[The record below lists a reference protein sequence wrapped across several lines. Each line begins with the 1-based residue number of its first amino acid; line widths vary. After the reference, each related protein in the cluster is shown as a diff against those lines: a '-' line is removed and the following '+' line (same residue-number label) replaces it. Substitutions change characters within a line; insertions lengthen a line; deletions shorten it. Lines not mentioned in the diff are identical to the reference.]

1 MEKKTKI
8 LIVDDEDIIHR
19 SCRLILQNENYVID
33 SVYSA
38 ESALAKLDNNS
49 YDIIISD
56 LIMHGMDGM
65 EFLQIIKNRGIDA
78 AVIIFTGYATAET
91 ARKSLK
97 MGAFDYIPKPFTPEE
112 FGEVVFNAAESRKNN
127 PDAQMFDLMAIISH
141 ELKSPVS
148 VVQTTAETLYGGYL
162 GNLEPQQQQI
172 VEKIIR
178 NCYYLEDMIR
188 SYIDFAKVELDNIE
202 SFVRDIDLVADII
215 KPAID
220 VPGHGDNDKNM
231 PIITDMPD
239 SLRVSADPDLIRIVA
254 SNLINN
260 AIKYGKDGTDII
272 ITLSEDETG
281 ARFSVYNEGVG
292 ISDEAIKTVLF
303 DKFARLKQ
311 KGTEGVKGTGLGLYM
326 CKKIV
331 DKHKG
336 SILIESQEGSW
347 AKFTVVLPKNRL
359 Q

>member
-1 MEKKTKI
+1 MGKEIKI
-8 LIVDDEDIIHR
+8 LIVDDEYVIHK
-19 SCRLILQNENYVID
+19 SCRRILQDENYVID

-38 ESALAKLDNNS
+38 EDALAKLDDNS

-65 EFLQIIKNRGIDA
+65 EFLQTIKDRKIDVT
-78 AVIIFTGYATAET
+78 VIIFTGYATAET

-112 FGEVVFNAAESRKNN
+112 FKDVVFNAVESRKNN
-127 PDAQMFDLMAIISH
+127 PDAQMLDLMAIVSH

-178 NCYYLEDMIR
+178 NCHYLEDIIR

-202 SFVRDIDLVADII
+202 SFAQDIDLVADVI
-215 KPAID
+215 KPVID
-220 VPGHGDNDKNM
+220 IPEHNDNGRHM
-231 PIITDMPD
+231 PLVADMPD
-239 SLRVSADPDLIRIVA
+239 SLKISADP
-254 SNLINN
+254 NLIKIVVTNLVNN
-260 AIKYGKDGTDII
+260 AIKYGKDGTDIVI
-272 ITLSEDETG
+272 SLSEDESG
-281 ARFSVYNEGVG
+281 AKCSVYNEGVG
-292 ISDEAIKTVLF
+292 ISAEAIKTVLF
-303 DKFARLKQ
+303 NKFVRLKQ

-331 DKHKG
+331 ERHKG
-336 SILIESQEGSW
+336 SISVESQEGSW
-347 AKFTVVLPKNRL
+347 VKFTVVLPKNRMR
-359 Q
+359 